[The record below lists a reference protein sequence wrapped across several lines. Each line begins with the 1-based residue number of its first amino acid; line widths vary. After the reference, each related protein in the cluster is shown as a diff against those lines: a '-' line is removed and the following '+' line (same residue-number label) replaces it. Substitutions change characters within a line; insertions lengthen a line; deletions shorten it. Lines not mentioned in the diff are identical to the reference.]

1 MLTSLYHV
9 SKFIEIIVISC
20 ILSPV
25 NWNQCVRFNQ
35 WFPPYVQ
42 DLKNFQTNPPYSK
55 EKSAVQLRKKYERLQ
70 RHVPSDT
77 DGSKLVPGVLQK

>member
-20 ILSPV
+20 IFNPV
-25 NWNQCVRFNQ
+25 NWSQCVRINE

-42 DLKNFQTNPPYSK
+42 DLKEFQTNPPYSK
-55 EKSAVQLRKKYERLQ
+55 EKDGVRLREEYDRLQ
-70 RHVPSDT
+70 RNVHENT
-77 DGSKLVPGVLQK
+77 DRTKLVPGVLQK